1 MKSKHRK
8 SVPKTRGHK
17 VEKKPYVPI
26 RKHTVPQQSGGR
38 KAADTEEYSENP
50 KWKGDQDSDSNERR
64 ENQEEHPQVDEGRNS
79 ENSEKS
85 VHPGPVQTVHELYKC
100 ADDTETSETS
110 IEAEELP

>member
-26 RKHTVPQQSGGR
+26 RKHTVPQQPRGR
-38 KAADTEEYSENP
+38 EATDTEEYCKNSE
-50 KWKGDQDSDSNERR
+50 WKGDQDSHSNEGR
-64 ENQEEHPQVDEGRNS
+64 ENQEEYSQVDEGRNT
-79 ENSEKS
+79 ENSEES
-85 VHPGPVQTVHELYKC
+85 VHPGPVQTVPELYKC
-100 ADDTETSETS
+100 ADDTQTSETS